1 MAKDLPCIPDLTETL
16 TKAGYPDY
24 MVKTDVKAA
33 LYFIRYREVVENLL
47 NAIGDQDPAKM
58 KACLDD
64 YKQLVETMDAEFPN
78 TLDVPDKKD

>member
-1 MAKDLPCIPDLTETL
+1 MDKDLPYIPDLTETL

-24 MVKTDVKAA
+24 IVKTDVKAA

-78 TLDVPDKKD
+78 TLDVPDKY

>member
-1 MAKDLPCIPDLTETL
+1 MNKDLPYIPDLTETL

-24 MVKTDVKAA
+24 IVKTDVKAA

-47 NAIGDQDPAKM
+47 NAIGDQNPAKM

-78 TLDVPDKKD
+78 TLDVPDKY